1 MIRIAVMQKA
11 HRYIQKRCI
20 ETRQISGK
28 APIFIYVTY
37 TFRGCSTSTH
47 YYESNQKP
55 LGQSHKK
62 MLAGY
67 FLFCKPF
74 PETGCKVTNMKL

>member
-20 ETRQISGK
+20 ETGQVSGR

-37 TFRGCSTSTH
+37 TFRGCSTFTH

-62 MLAGY
+62 MLAGEI
-67 FLFCKPF
+67 FILQTIPR
-74 PETGCKVTNMKL
+74 NRLQSN